1 MEIKTKVNK
10 WDRIKLKSFCT
21 AKETISKMRGKQTQY
36 RKIRKRENS
45 KPEEKNLRN
54 KLDCDS
60 STRHLRNLVSLRKQD
75 FRAEMIKITM
85 RRKEKEG

>member
-1 MEIKTKVNK
+1 
-10 WDRIKLKSFCT
+10 
-21 AKETISKMRGKQTQY
+21 MRGKQTQY

-75 FRAEMIKITM
+75 FRAETISLTV
-85 RRKEKEG
+85 RRKEKQGKKTN